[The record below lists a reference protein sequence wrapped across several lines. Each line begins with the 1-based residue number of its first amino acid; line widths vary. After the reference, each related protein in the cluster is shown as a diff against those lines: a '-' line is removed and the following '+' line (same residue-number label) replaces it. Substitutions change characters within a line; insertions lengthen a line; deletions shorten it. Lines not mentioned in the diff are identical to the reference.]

1 LKKNTVPQLTSWKNF
16 AFEIYVNNYVME
28 RYQVLHKRLK
38 YMFITMSWK
47 DTKYCTS
54 IGKISFAKTTIAQTS
69 CLLLRKD
76 LL

>member
-1 LKKNTVPQLTSWKNF
+1 
-16 AFEIYVNNYVME
+16 ME

-38 YMFITMSWK
+38 TIFVTMPWK

-54 IGKISFAKTTIAQTS
+54 IGKLSFAKTTIAQAS
-69 CLLLRKD
+69 YLLLRKD